1 MAGSTDWIKTAEAI
15 KALQAE
21 WKGVGP
27 VPRGQEQA
35 LWERF
40 RQACDRFFTRR
51 HEDLAHRKEEW
62 AANLARKQALCE
74 RIEALATVTDWEV
87 GLSEVKRAQAEWKT
101 IGPVRKSR
109 AEAIWQRFR
118 SACDSFIE
126 RYRERSN
133 TKLAA
138 ERSERE
144 ALLGELEALAPVPG
158 GPEATPTGPPA
169 ASVESEAASVESEAA
184 AVEPGAAPD
193 TLSPPPDDLADRVIR
208 NRTRWL
214 DLERAEHP
222 GRATW
227 APLNE
232 RYQAALERVLEVH
245 GPGFKGTALDPDASR
260 RAMIGL
266 CEQVETALATVRP
279 TPGVTA
285 SPAAVL
291 ARQLREALAANTI
304 GGRAAA
310 AEVEEKWRAAE
321 ERVKN
326 ARAAWQALGPVP
338 GEAGRALARRFQH
351 ACRRFAEQRDR
362 QLRPP
367 PRTDGPSMPGL
378 GFAADRR
385 ER

>member
-1 MAGSTDWIKTAEAI
+1 M
-15 KALQAE
+15 
-21 WKGVGP
+21 
-27 VPRGQEQA
+27 
-35 LWERF
+35 WERF
-40 RQACDRFFTRR
+40 RQACDCFFTRR

-74 RIEALATVTDWEV
+74 RIEALATVTDWEL
-87 GLSEVKRAQAEWKT
+87 GMSEVKRAQAEWKA

-118 SACDSFIE
+118 TACDSFFE

-158 GPEATPTGPPA
+158 EPEATP
-169 ASVESEAASVESEAA
+169 VESEGTPLESDATSVESEAA
-184 AVEPGAAPD
+184 AVESQPAPVAP
-193 TLSPPPDDLADRVIR
+193 PPPDDLADRVIR

-214 DLERAEHP
+214 DLEHAEQP

-232 RYQAALERVLEVH
+232 RYQAALERVLDVH
-245 GPGFKGTALDPDASR
+245 GPRFKDTALDPDASR

-266 CEQVETALATVRP
+266 CEQVEKALATVRP
-279 TPGVTA
+279 TPGVAA

-291 ARQLREALAANTI
+291 AQQLREALAANTI

-310 AEVEEKWRAAE
+310 VEIEEKWRAAE
-321 ERVKN
+321 EQIKN
-326 ARAAWQALGPVP
+326 ARGAWQTLGPVP
-338 GEAGRALARRFQH
+338 GEAGRALARRFLH

-367 PRTDGPSMPGL
+367 PHADGPATPGRGL
-378 GFAADRR
+378 AGDRR